1 MIACQICLQNF
12 SRKRTLSNLC
22 NPIVIFFLFHS
33 QYISSRALRN
43 YLEQLPKFFK
53 KFMITFVIYLVLF
66 LSKIS
71 LNNISIR
78 NLLEKLFL
86 WTLMGDTHCLAL
98 CDKSFI
104 YTCFR
109 LVLHLTSALIKS
121 QHCGSEKFSITERY
135 YWICLNFFIII
146 FREEKRFRKLCKINK

>member
-33 QYISSRALRN
+33 QHVSSRALRN

-53 KFMITFVIYLVLF
+53 KFMITFVIYLAFF

-78 NLLEKLFL
+78 NLSEKLFL
-86 WTLMGDTHCLAL
+86 WTLMSRTLWEILYLYVFSAG
-98 CDKSFI
+98 
-104 YTCFR
+104 
-109 LVLHLTSALIKS
+109 TSALTKS
-121 QHCGSEKFSITERY
+121 QRYGSEKFSITERY

-146 FREEKRFRKLCKINK
+146 FREEKRFQKLCKINK